1 MKKTL
6 ALTLIL
12 ALCQFGT
19 AQDKP
24 LAVSGGV
31 ARTAALGGGP
41 TNLYITDYTDIYI
54 NPANALRYTDLL
66 YADIG
71 YQFAGYSANGQNI
84 GFTLGTSGIAIGISV
99 GHEEGPMYAK
109 NSYGS
114 GRFSNSDYMLPTLNA
129 QSPLTSREPLAP
141 VQLYAGFS
149 VGPIKLGAAIYRAGW
164 SQTDDGTGSVGAK
177 QKLVVSNNQTGFKVG
192 TLLGD
197 DRTYL
202 DASALLRFNGSSA
215 EFTDNNTAANPSAGK
230 YSVTG
235 TELGI
240 NARFFMPLSDK
251 LTFVPVGRYYTF
263 AYEPE
268 VTSTPA
274 GPAGTI
280 TKANA
285 YSRNELEIGAGIDT
299 KVQGGMVTIGLSFQ
313 RISLNNDVTKKD
325 ATNQTATQ
333 TQKCVWLDL
342 PKLNIGAELALNS
355 WATARLGYFKRFS
368 TMTITIG
375 SPANY
380 NAVNTPASTTETS
393 QSLEAMYA
401 PALGMASAADQQLS
415 IGLGLSYDRI
425 ALDGYIADQML
436 GDMPYILSGKVNGVF
451 GVLSMSYKF

>member
-1 MKKTL
+1 MKKIL

-41 TNLYITDYTDIYI
+41 TNLYITDYTDVYI
-54 NPANALRYTDLL
+54 NPANALLYPDLL
-66 YADIG
+66 FADIG

-84 GFTLGTSGIAIGISV
+84 GFTLGTGGIAIGISI
-99 GHEEGPMYAK
+99 GREEGPMYAK

-114 GRFSNSDYMLPTLNA
+114 GTFANSDYMLPSLNGY
-129 QSPLTSREPLAP
+129 SPIASQEPLAP
-141 VQLYAGFS
+141 VQLYAAFS
-149 VGPIKLGAAIYRAGW
+149 MGPIKLGAAVYRAGW

-192 TLLGD
+192 TLMGD
-197 DRTYL
+197 DKTYL

-215 EFTDNNTAANPSAGK
+215 EFTDNNPNITTFTNSK

-235 TELGI
+235 TEFGA
-240 NARFFMPLSDK
+240 NARFFLPLSDK

-274 GPAGTI
+274 PTHPL

-285 YSRNELEIGAGIDT
+285 YSRNELEIGAGMNV
-299 KVQGGMVTIGLSFQ
+299 KVQGGLVAIGLSMQ
-313 RISLNNDVTKKD
+313 RISLNNDRTQFDVVPNTVTVK
-325 ATNQTATQ
+325 
-333 TQKCVWLDL
+333 QKRVWLDL
-342 PKLNIGAELALNS
+342 PKVNIGAELALNS
-355 WATARLGYFKRFS
+355 WATARFGYFKRFS
-368 TMTITIG
+368 TCTTTIDY
-375 SPANY
+375 PAM
-380 NAVNTPASTTETS
+380 ASTNTPASTTETS
-393 QSLEAMYA
+393 NSLEAMYA

-415 IGLGLSYDRI
+415 IGLGLTYDRI
-425 ALDGYIADQML
+425 ALDGYIADSML
-436 GDMPYILSGKVNGVF
+436 GDMPYILSGKINGVF

>member
-6 ALTLIL
+6 AFTLIL
-12 ALCQFGT
+12 ALCQFGL
-19 AQDKP
+19 AQEKP

-41 TNLYITDYTDIYI
+41 TNPYITDYTDVYI
-54 NPANALRYTDLL
+54 NPASALLYTDLL
-66 YADIG
+66 YANVG

-84 GFTLGTSGIAIGISV
+84 GFTLGTSGIAIGISI

-114 GRFSNSDYMLPTLNA
+114 GTFSNSDYMLPTLNA

-149 VGPIKLGAAIYRAGW
+149 VGPIKLGAAVYRAGW

-197 DRTYL
+197 DKTYL

-251 LTFVPVGRYYTF
+251 LTFVPIGRYYTF

-268 VTSTPA
+268 VTLTPA
-274 GPAGTI
+274 PANPL
-280 TKANA
+280 TKPNS
-285 YSRNELEIGAGIDT
+285 YSRNELEIGAGMNV
-299 KVQGGMVTIGLSFQ
+299 KVQGGLVAIGLSMQ
-313 RISLNNDVTKKD
+313 RISLNNDVTKFD
-325 ATNQTATQ
+325 AVPKTVTVK
-333 TQKCVWLDL
+333 QKRVWFDL
-342 PKLNIGAELALNS
+342 PKVNIGAELALNS
-355 WATARLGYFKRFS
+355 WATARFGYFKRFS
-368 TMTITIG
+368 TLTTTIDNPAMTST
-375 SPANY
+375 
-380 NAVNTPASTTETS
+380 NTPASTTETS